1 MNKKNLKIP
10 ENVHVHENFRTWKS
24 GKQWLYASSVLA
36 LIVAGGAIAAPSVKA
51 DQVLPGQQTGADNT
65 ATGAL
70 GSNAGSSGA
79 GSNNVSL
86 ANSANNVNY
95 SSAQSAAQSSVV
107 VSSSAQSSAVA
118 SSSNPLSANPSSYTD
133 GSVVNSNS
141 SQLKT
146 DSGVAENSVATNTNG
161 SYAVQDLNSSGVAG
175 TATGSSAQASLA
187 TPGSSDAILKTS
199 DTNLNSNGA
208 VTAGSGASSSVSF
221 DIKDTQQVPGA
232 LNIVNGAT
240 GSYTWTVSAPS
251 DLTNAGLSV
260 ANVNVAYDASKGD
273 GALNVN
279 GNEAYYQTA
288 GGDYVI
294 GTENVPGYPTG
305 SSAASMFTPT
315 ESAASIMASASSVA
329 ASYSDAN
336 IALASQ
342 YADAQSLYNSYY
354 AANGFDG
361 TAASY
366 ANNLVAIQA
375 SIASNNNAIAALDIG
390 STPGYLRSSV
400 ASQAV
405 VNITYTT
412 DSNVASQLNTAFTAA
427 WGTVVAGPIPGIAQ
441 GISNVIQGIA
451 NNLGNALNGNIVSSL
466 ITTIAN
472 GVLQTVTAVTNGL
485 IPTDVIQNFITNTVN
500 SAFGSTNIS
509 LNGLLSGGTSVIT
522 NALNSI
528 FGAQLPII
536 NQSIGQLVG
545 VNVSGITQGIQ
556 TGMGQV
562 SSLINTLA
570 TALNGYAENV
580 QASQDQ
586 MTALAKEVPE
596 VINANG
602 TFNESFL
609 ANVTQNA
616 DGTYT
621 VSDTGSHSPL
631 TALTNK
637 VALVVNGYI
646 QATSVGLKTIVTIPQ
661 NLIDAIAGLSNFNLG
676 LNTGSFLDGVFNT
689 VINGV
694 VNGVGSFASSAMQ
707 GLNSVT
713 AGASD
718 LVNNTSNWVTQST
731 SNIVSQVV
739 NSIANASAT
748 GVATVTVGFTAAD
761 PSSQIATNLAT
772 ANHYYQGQSA
782 ATTQRQLDNV
792 FVPETF
798 KVTPTALAGQT
809 NTTTD
814 YTSVVYQYN
823 TNTIKGSIV
832 PVDSTGK
839 AIANAKAT
847 AYEKYSDETVN
858 APTAPAGYVLN
869 DVNNKAVSVA
879 DANGVI
885 NFVYDA
891 IQPTLTTKDS
901 TIDEGST
908 WTAADNFT
916 GGTSSTGTVLTIN
929 DVTVT
934 GTVDTSTPGVSSVTY
949 TYTEPTTGASISSV
963 ANITVNDSSNT
974 TNPTDGTGGGNTTN
988 PTDGTGGG
996 NTTNPTDGNTIV
1008 LPGQDGK
1015 LGTADDVT
1023 VTGDQPL
1030 SPGSDG
1036 SVTLPSDG
1044 GKVDRPDGSY
1054 NVPGGTVVDPD
1065 GTIHL
1070 PGGTVIN
1077 PGGSVT
1083 VPGPDGKTGTDD
1095 DTTLN
1100 PNSPV
1105 VPGDNGSVTLPG
1117 GGTASTPNGN
1127 ITLPGGTV
1135 VDPDGTIHLPGGDI
1149 VNPDG
1154 TITLPGQDG
1163 KTGTGDDGKVKPNG
1177 PSISNPDGSI
1187 TLPGGGTVTTP
1198 GGTINVPGGSVVDPD
1213 GTVHLPGGGVVN
1225 PDGTITLPGQ
1235 DGKTGTGDDVN
1246 IKPNGPSVSNPDGS
1260 ITLPGGGTVTNPG
1273 GTYNVPGGTVVDP
1286 DGTIHLPNGEVINPD
1301 GTVSG
1306 KNSNTPTPNNSGST
1320 SGSTAKTL
1328 SSNSGFSTLNSNN
1341 TTLPKTGDDSMNSA
1355 EAIALGISAL
1365 LGVMTLTEVKR
1376 RKEN

>member
-86 ANSANNVNY
+86 TNSANNVNY

-146 DSGVAENSVATNTNG
+146 YSGVAENSVATNTNG

-441 GISNVIQGIA
+441 GISNVIQGIV

-472 GVLQTVTAVTNGL
+472 G
-485 IPTDVIQNFITNTVN
+485 FCK
-500 SAFGSTNIS
+500 
-509 LNGLLSGGTSVIT
+509 LL
-522 NALNSI
+522 
-528 FGAQLPII
+528 
-536 NQSIGQLVG
+536 
-545 VNVSGITQGIQ
+545 
-556 TGMGQV
+556 
-562 SSLINTLA
+562 
-570 TALNGYAENV
+570 
-580 QASQDQ
+580 
-586 MTALAKEVPE
+586 
-596 VINANG
+596 
-602 TFNESFL
+602 
-609 ANVTQNA
+609 
-616 DGTYT
+616 
-621 VSDTGSHSPL
+621 
-631 TALTNK
+631 
-637 VALVVNGYI
+637 
-646 QATSVGLKTIVTIPQ
+646 
-661 NLIDAIAGLSNFNLG
+661 
-676 LNTGSFLDGVFNT
+676 
-689 VINGV
+689 
-694 VNGVGSFASSAMQ
+694 
-707 GLNSVT
+707 
-713 AGASD
+713 
-718 LVNNTSNWVTQST
+718 
-731 SNIVSQVV
+731 
-739 NSIANASAT
+739 
-748 GVATVTVGFTAAD
+748 
-761 PSSQIATNLAT
+761 
-772 ANHYYQGQSA
+772 
-782 ATTQRQLDNV
+782 
-792 FVPETF
+792 
-798 KVTPTALAGQT
+798 
-809 NTTTD
+809 
-814 YTSVVYQYN
+814 
-823 TNTIKGSIV
+823 
-832 PVDSTGK
+832 
-839 AIANAKAT
+839 
-847 AYEKYSDETVN
+847 
-858 APTAPAGYVLN
+858 
-869 DVNNKAVSVA
+869 
-879 DANGVI
+879 
-885 NFVYDA
+885 
-891 IQPTLTTKDS
+891 
-901 TIDEGST
+901 
-908 WTAADNFT
+908 
-916 GGTSSTGTVLTIN
+916 
-929 DVTVT
+929 
-934 GTVDTSTPGVSSVTY
+934 
-949 TYTEPTTGASISSV
+949 
-963 ANITVNDSSNT
+963 
-974 TNPTDGTGGGNTTN
+974 
-988 PTDGTGGG
+988 
-996 NTTNPTDGNTIV
+996 
-1008 LPGQDGK
+1008 
-1015 LGTADDVT
+1015 
-1023 VTGDQPL
+1023 
-1030 SPGSDG
+1030 
-1036 SVTLPSDG
+1036 
-1044 GKVDRPDGSY
+1044 
-1054 NVPGGTVVDPD
+1054 
-1065 GTIHL
+1065 
-1070 PGGTVIN
+1070 
-1077 PGGSVT
+1077 
-1083 VPGPDGKTGTDD
+1083 
-1095 DTTLN
+1095 
-1100 PNSPV
+1100 
-1105 VPGDNGSVTLPG
+1105 
-1117 GGTASTPNGN
+1117 
-1127 ITLPGGTV
+1127 
-1135 VDPDGTIHLPGGDI
+1135 
-1149 VNPDG
+1149 
-1154 TITLPGQDG
+1154 
-1163 KTGTGDDGKVKPNG
+1163 
-1177 PSISNPDGSI
+1177 
-1187 TLPGGGTVTTP
+1187 
-1198 GGTINVPGGSVVDPD
+1198 
-1213 GTVHLPGGGVVN
+1213 
-1225 PDGTITLPGQ
+1225 
-1235 DGKTGTGDDVN
+1235 
-1246 IKPNGPSVSNPDGS
+1246 
-1260 ITLPGGGTVTNPG
+1260 
-1273 GTYNVPGGTVVDP
+1273 
-1286 DGTIHLPNGEVINPD
+1286 
-1301 GTVSG
+1301 
-1306 KNSNTPTPNNSGST
+1306 
-1320 SGSTAKTL
+1320 
-1328 SSNSGFSTLNSNN
+1328 
-1341 TTLPKTGDDSMNSA
+1341 
-1355 EAIALGISAL
+1355 
-1365 LGVMTLTEVKR
+1365 R
-1376 RKEN
+1376 R

>member
-1 MNKKNLKIP
+1 M
-10 ENVHVHENFRTWKS
+10 
-24 GKQWLYASSVLA
+24 
-36 LIVAGGAIAAPSVKA
+36 
-51 DQVLPGQQTGADNT
+51 
-65 ATGAL
+65 
-70 GSNAGSSGA
+70 
-79 GSNNVSL
+79 
-86 ANSANNVNY
+86 
-95 SSAQSAAQSSVV
+95 
-107 VSSSAQSSAVA
+107 
-118 SSSNPLSANPSSYTD
+118 
-133 GSVVNSNS
+133 
-141 SQLKT
+141 
-146 DSGVAENSVATNTNG
+146 
-161 SYAVQDLNSSGVAG
+161 
-175 TATGSSAQASLA
+175 
-187 TPGSSDAILKTS
+187 
-199 DTNLNSNGA
+199 
-208 VTAGSGASSSVSF
+208 
-221 DIKDTQQVPGA
+221 
-232 LNIVNGAT
+232 
-240 GSYTWTVSAPS
+240 
-251 DLTNAGLSV
+251 
-260 ANVNVAYDASKGD
+260 
-273 GALNVN
+273 
-279 GNEAYYQTA
+279 
-288 GGDYVI
+288 
-294 GTENVPGYPTG
+294 
-305 SSAASMFTPT
+305 
-315 ESAASIMASASSVA
+315 
-329 ASYSDAN
+329 
-336 IALASQ
+336 
-342 YADAQSLYNSYY
+342 
-354 AANGFDG
+354 
-361 TAASY
+361 
-366 ANNLVAIQA
+366 
-375 SIASNNNAIAALDIG
+375 
-390 STPGYLRSSV
+390 
-400 ASQAV
+400 
-405 VNITYTT
+405 
-412 DSNVASQLNTAFTAA
+412 
-427 WGTVVAGPIPGIAQ
+427 
-441 GISNVIQGIA
+441 
-451 NNLGNALNGNIVSSL
+451 
-466 ITTIAN
+466 
-472 GVLQTVTAVTNGL
+472 QTVTAVTNGL
-485 IPTDVIQNFITNTVN
+485 IPTDVIQNFVTNTVN

-570 TALNGYAENV
+570 TALNGYAANV

-646 QATSVGLKTIVTIPQ
+646 QATSAGLKTIVTIPQ
-661 NLIDAIAGLSNFNLG
+661 TLIDAIAGLSNFNLG

-823 TNTIKGSIV
+823 TNTVKGSIV

-949 TYTEPTTGASISSV
+949 TYTDPTTGASVSSV

-996 NTTNPTDGNTIV
+996 NTTNPTDGTGGGNTTN
-1008 LPGQDGK
+1008 P
-1015 LGTADDVT
+1015 T
-1023 VTGDQPL
+1023 
-1030 SPGSDG
+1030 
-1036 SVTLPSDG
+1036 
-1044 GKVDRPDGSY
+1044 
-1054 NVPGGTVVDPD
+1054 D
-1065 GTIHL
+1065 GT
-1070 PGGTVIN
+1070 
-1077 PGGSVT
+1077 
-1083 VPGPDGKTGTDD
+1083 
-1095 DTTLN
+1095 
-1100 PNSPV
+1100 
-1105 VPGDNGSVTLPG
+1105 G
-1117 GGTASTPNGN
+1117 GGNTTNP
-1127 ITLPGGTV
+1127 T
-1135 VDPDGTIHLPGGDI
+1135 DGTGGGNTT
-1149 VNPDG
+1149 NPTDG
-1154 TITLPGQDG
+1154 TGGGNTTNPTD
-1163 KTGTGDDGKVKPNG
+1163 GTGGGNTT
-1177 PSISNPDGSI
+1177 NP
-1187 TLPGGGTVTTP
+1187 T
-1198 GGTINVPGGSVVDPD
+1198 D
-1213 GTVHLPGGGVVN
+1213 GTG
-1225 PDGTITLPGQ
+1225 
-1235 DGKTGTGDDVN
+1235 
-1246 IKPNGPSVSNPDGS
+1246 
-1260 ITLPGGGTVTNPG
+1260 
-1273 GTYNVPGGTVVDP
+1273 
-1286 DGTIHLPNGEVINPD
+1286 
-1301 GTVSG
+1301 
-1306 KNSNTPTPNNSGST
+1306 
-1320 SGSTAKTL
+1320 
-1328 SSNSGFSTLNSNN
+1328 
-1341 TTLPKTGDDSMNSA
+1341 
-1355 EAIALGISAL
+1355 
-1365 LGVMTLTEVKR
+1365 
-1376 RKEN
+1376 

>member
-1 MNKKNLKIP
+1 M
-10 ENVHVHENFRTWKS
+10 
-24 GKQWLYASSVLA
+24 
-36 LIVAGGAIAAPSVKA
+36 
-51 DQVLPGQQTGADNT
+51 
-65 ATGAL
+65 
-70 GSNAGSSGA
+70 
-79 GSNNVSL
+79 
-86 ANSANNVNY
+86 
-95 SSAQSAAQSSVV
+95 
-107 VSSSAQSSAVA
+107 
-118 SSSNPLSANPSSYTD
+118 
-133 GSVVNSNS
+133 
-141 SQLKT
+141 
-146 DSGVAENSVATNTNG
+146 
-161 SYAVQDLNSSGVAG
+161 
-175 TATGSSAQASLA
+175 
-187 TPGSSDAILKTS
+187 
-199 DTNLNSNGA
+199 
-208 VTAGSGASSSVSF
+208 
-221 DIKDTQQVPGA
+221 
-232 LNIVNGAT
+232 
-240 GSYTWTVSAPS
+240 
-251 DLTNAGLSV
+251 
-260 ANVNVAYDASKGD
+260 
-273 GALNVN
+273 
-279 GNEAYYQTA
+279 
-288 GGDYVI
+288 
-294 GTENVPGYPTG
+294 
-305 SSAASMFTPT
+305 
-315 ESAASIMASASSVA
+315 
-329 ASYSDAN
+329 
-336 IALASQ
+336 
-342 YADAQSLYNSYY
+342 
-354 AANGFDG
+354 
-361 TAASY
+361 
-366 ANNLVAIQA
+366 
-375 SIASNNNAIAALDIG
+375 
-390 STPGYLRSSV
+390 
-400 ASQAV
+400 
-405 VNITYTT
+405 
-412 DSNVASQLNTAFTAA
+412 
-427 WGTVVAGPIPGIAQ
+427 
-441 GISNVIQGIA
+441 
-451 NNLGNALNGNIVSSL
+451 
-466 ITTIAN
+466 
-472 GVLQTVTAVTNGL
+472 
-485 IPTDVIQNFITNTVN
+485 
-500 SAFGSTNIS
+500 
-509 LNGLLSGGTSVIT
+509 LSGGTSVIT

-570 TALNGYAENV
+570 TALNGYAANV

-646 QATSVGLKTIVTIPQ
+646 QATSAGLKTIVTIPQ
-661 NLIDAIAGLSNFNLG
+661 TLIDAIAGLSNFNLG

-798 KVTPTALAGQT
+798 RVTPTALAGQT

-823 TNTIKGSIV
+823 TNTVKGSIV

-916 GGTSSTGTVLTIN
+916 GGTSSTGTVLT
-929 DVTVT
+929 
-934 GTVDTSTPGVSSVTY
+934 
-949 TYTEPTTGASISSV
+949 
-963 ANITVNDSSNT
+963 

-988 PTDGTGGG
+988 PSDS
-996 NTTNPTDGNTIV
+996 NTIV

-1154 TITLPGQDG
+1154 TVTLPGQDGKTGTGDDGKIKPNGPIIPGDNGSVTLPGGGTVTTPGGTINVPGGSVVDPDGTVHLPGGDIVNPDGTIALPGQDG

-1198 GGTINVPGGSVVDPD
+1198 GGMI
-1213 GTVHLPGGGVVN
+1213 
-1225 PDGTITLPGQ
+1225 Q
-1235 DGKTGTGDDVN
+1235 
-1246 IKPNGPSVSNPDGS
+1246 
-1260 ITLPGGGTVTNPG
+1260 
-1273 GTYNVPGGTVVDP
+1273 
-1286 DGTIHLPNGEVINPD
+1286 
-1301 GTVSG
+1301 
-1306 KNSNTPTPNNSGST
+1306 
-1320 SGSTAKTL
+1320 
-1328 SSNSGFSTLNSNN
+1328 
-1341 TTLPKTGDDSMNSA
+1341 
-1355 EAIALGISAL
+1355 
-1365 LGVMTLTEVKR
+1365 
-1376 RKEN
+1376 

>member
-10 ENVHVHENFRTWKS
+10 ENIHVHENFRTWKS

-279 GNEAYYQTA
+279 CNEAYYQTA

-570 TALNGYAENV
+570 TALNGYAANV

-949 TYTEPTTGASISSV
+949 TYTDPTTGASISSV

-996 NTTNPTDGNTIV
+996 NTTNPTDG
-1008 LPGQDGK
+1008 
-1015 LGTADDVT
+1015 
-1023 VTGDQPL
+1023 
-1030 SPGSDG
+1030 
-1036 SVTLPSDG
+1036 
-1044 GKVDRPDGSY
+1044 
-1054 NVPGGTVVDPD
+1054 
-1065 GTIHL
+1065 
-1070 PGGTVIN
+1070 
-1077 PGGSVT
+1077 
-1083 VPGPDGKTGTDD
+1083 
-1095 DTTLN
+1095 
-1100 PNSPV
+1100 
-1105 VPGDNGSVTLPG
+1105 
-1117 GGTASTPNGN
+1117 
-1127 ITLPGGTV
+1127 
-1135 VDPDGTIHLPGGDI
+1135 
-1149 VNPDG
+1149 
-1154 TITLPGQDG
+1154 
-1163 KTGTGDDGKVKPNG
+1163 
-1177 PSISNPDGSI
+1177 
-1187 TLPGGGTVTTP
+1187 
-1198 GGTINVPGGSVVDPD
+1198 
-1213 GTVHLPGGGVVN
+1213 
-1225 PDGTITLPGQ
+1225 
-1235 DGKTGTGDDVN
+1235 
-1246 IKPNGPSVSNPDGS
+1246 
-1260 ITLPGGGTVTNPG
+1260 
-1273 GTYNVPGGTVVDP
+1273 
-1286 DGTIHLPNGEVINPD
+1286 
-1301 GTVSG
+1301 
-1306 KNSNTPTPNNSGST
+1306 
-1320 SGSTAKTL
+1320 
-1328 SSNSGFSTLNSNN
+1328 
-1341 TTLPKTGDDSMNSA
+1341 
-1355 EAIALGISAL
+1355 
-1365 LGVMTLTEVKR
+1365 
-1376 RKEN
+1376 

>member
-570 TALNGYAENV
+570 TALNGYAANV

-949 TYTEPTTGASISSV
+949 TYTDPTTGASISSV

-1100 PNSPV
+1100 PNSQV

-1135 VDPDGTIHLPGGDI
+1135 VDPDGTIHLPGGDIVNPDGTITLPGQDGKTGTGDDGKIKPNGPIIPGDNGSVTLPGGGTVTTPGGTINVPGGSVVDPDGTVHLPGGDI

-1273 GTYNVPGGTVVDP
+1273 GTYNVPGGTSSRP
-1286 DGTIHLPNGEVINPD
+1286 RWY
-1301 GTVSG
+1301 
-1306 KNSNTPTPNNSGST
+1306 NS
-1320 SGSTAKTL
+1320 
-1328 SSNSGFSTLNSNN
+1328 SSKWRSN
-1341 TTLPKTGDDSMNSA
+1341 
-1355 EAIALGISAL
+1355 
-1365 LGVMTLTEVKR
+1365 
-1376 RKEN
+1376 

>member
-570 TALNGYAENV
+570 TALNGYAANV

-949 TYTEPTTGASISSV
+949 TYTDPTTGASISSV

-1163 KTGTGDDGKVKPNG
+1163 KTGTGDD
-1177 PSISNPDGSI
+1177 
-1187 TLPGGGTVTTP
+1187 
-1198 GGTINVPGGSVVDPD
+1198 
-1213 GTVHLPGGGVVN
+1213 
-1225 PDGTITLPGQ
+1225 
-1235 DGKTGTGDDVN
+1235 VN

>member
-1 MNKKNLKIP
+1 M
-10 ENVHVHENFRTWKS
+10 
-24 GKQWLYASSVLA
+24 
-36 LIVAGGAIAAPSVKA
+36 
-51 DQVLPGQQTGADNT
+51 
-65 ATGAL
+65 
-70 GSNAGSSGA
+70 
-79 GSNNVSL
+79 
-86 ANSANNVNY
+86 
-95 SSAQSAAQSSVV
+95 
-107 VSSSAQSSAVA
+107 
-118 SSSNPLSANPSSYTD
+118 
-133 GSVVNSNS
+133 
-141 SQLKT
+141 
-146 DSGVAENSVATNTNG
+146 
-161 SYAVQDLNSSGVAG
+161 
-175 TATGSSAQASLA
+175 
-187 TPGSSDAILKTS
+187 
-199 DTNLNSNGA
+199 
-208 VTAGSGASSSVSF
+208 
-221 DIKDTQQVPGA
+221 
-232 LNIVNGAT
+232 
-240 GSYTWTVSAPS
+240 
-251 DLTNAGLSV
+251 
-260 ANVNVAYDASKGD
+260 
-273 GALNVN
+273 
-279 GNEAYYQTA
+279 
-288 GGDYVI
+288 
-294 GTENVPGYPTG
+294 
-305 SSAASMFTPT
+305 
-315 ESAASIMASASSVA
+315 
-329 ASYSDAN
+329 
-336 IALASQ
+336 
-342 YADAQSLYNSYY
+342 
-354 AANGFDG
+354 
-361 TAASY
+361 
-366 ANNLVAIQA
+366 
-375 SIASNNNAIAALDIG
+375 
-390 STPGYLRSSV
+390 
-400 ASQAV
+400 
-405 VNITYTT
+405 
-412 DSNVASQLNTAFTAA
+412 
-427 WGTVVAGPIPGIAQ
+427 
-441 GISNVIQGIA
+441 
-451 NNLGNALNGNIVSSL
+451 
-466 ITTIAN
+466 
-472 GVLQTVTAVTNGL
+472 
-485 IPTDVIQNFITNTVN
+485 
-500 SAFGSTNIS
+500 
-509 LNGLLSGGTSVIT
+509 IT

-570 TALNGYAENV
+570 TALNGYAANV

-646 QATSVGLKTIVTIPQ
+646 QATSAGLKTIVTIPQ
-661 NLIDAIAGLSNFNLG
+661 TLIDAIAGLSNFNLG

-798 KVTPTALAGQT
+798 RVTPTALAGQT

-823 TNTIKGSIV
+823 TNTVKGSIV

-916 GGTSSTGTVLTIN
+916 GGTSSTGTVLT
-929 DVTVT
+929 
-934 GTVDTSTPGVSSVTY
+934 
-949 TYTEPTTGASISSV
+949 
-963 ANITVNDSSNT
+963 

-988 PTDGTGGG
+988 PSDS
-996 NTTNPTDGNTIV
+996 NTIV

-1154 TITLPGQDG
+1154 TVTLPGQDGKTGTGDDGKIKPNGPIIPGDNGSVTLPGGGTVTTPGGTINVPGGSVVDPDGTVHLPGGDIVNPDGTIALPGQDG

-1198 GGTINVPGGSVVDPD
+1198 GGMI
-1213 GTVHLPGGGVVN
+1213 
-1225 PDGTITLPGQ
+1225 Q
-1235 DGKTGTGDDVN
+1235 
-1246 IKPNGPSVSNPDGS
+1246 
-1260 ITLPGGGTVTNPG
+1260 
-1273 GTYNVPGGTVVDP
+1273 
-1286 DGTIHLPNGEVINPD
+1286 
-1301 GTVSG
+1301 
-1306 KNSNTPTPNNSGST
+1306 
-1320 SGSTAKTL
+1320 
-1328 SSNSGFSTLNSNN
+1328 
-1341 TTLPKTGDDSMNSA
+1341 
-1355 EAIALGISAL
+1355 
-1365 LGVMTLTEVKR
+1365 
-1376 RKEN
+1376 

>member
-1 MNKKNLKIP
+1 M
-10 ENVHVHENFRTWKS
+10 
-24 GKQWLYASSVLA
+24 
-36 LIVAGGAIAAPSVKA
+36 
-51 DQVLPGQQTGADNT
+51 
-65 ATGAL
+65 
-70 GSNAGSSGA
+70 
-79 GSNNVSL
+79 
-86 ANSANNVNY
+86 
-95 SSAQSAAQSSVV
+95 
-107 VSSSAQSSAVA
+107 
-118 SSSNPLSANPSSYTD
+118 
-133 GSVVNSNS
+133 
-141 SQLKT
+141 
-146 DSGVAENSVATNTNG
+146 
-161 SYAVQDLNSSGVAG
+161 
-175 TATGSSAQASLA
+175 
-187 TPGSSDAILKTS
+187 
-199 DTNLNSNGA
+199 
-208 VTAGSGASSSVSF
+208 
-221 DIKDTQQVPGA
+221 
-232 LNIVNGAT
+232 
-240 GSYTWTVSAPS
+240 
-251 DLTNAGLSV
+251 
-260 ANVNVAYDASKGD
+260 
-273 GALNVN
+273 
-279 GNEAYYQTA
+279 
-288 GGDYVI
+288 
-294 GTENVPGYPTG
+294 
-305 SSAASMFTPT
+305 
-315 ESAASIMASASSVA
+315 
-329 ASYSDAN
+329 
-336 IALASQ
+336 
-342 YADAQSLYNSYY
+342 
-354 AANGFDG
+354 
-361 TAASY
+361 
-366 ANNLVAIQA
+366 
-375 SIASNNNAIAALDIG
+375 
-390 STPGYLRSSV
+390 
-400 ASQAV
+400 
-405 VNITYTT
+405 
-412 DSNVASQLNTAFTAA
+412 
-427 WGTVVAGPIPGIAQ
+427 
-441 GISNVIQGIA
+441 
-451 NNLGNALNGNIVSSL
+451 
-466 ITTIAN
+466 
-472 GVLQTVTAVTNGL
+472 QTVTAVTNGL

-509 LNGLLSGGTSVIT
+509 LNGLLSGGASVIT

-570 TALNGYAENV
+570 TALNGYAANV

-646 QATSVGLKTIVTIPQ
+646 QATSAGLKTIVTIPQ
-661 NLIDAIAGLSNFNLG
+661 TLIDAIAGLSNFNLG

-823 TNTIKGSIV
+823 TNTVKGSIV

-916 GGTSSTGTVLTIN
+916 GGTSSTGTVLT
-929 DVTVT
+929 
-934 GTVDTSTPGVSSVTY
+934 
-949 TYTEPTTGASISSV
+949 
-963 ANITVNDSSNT
+963 

-988 PTDGTGGG
+988 PSDS
-996 NTTNPTDGNTIV
+996 NTIV

-1154 TITLPGQDG
+1154 TVTLPGQDG
-1163 KTGTGDDGKVKPNG
+1163 KTGTGDDGKIKPNG
-1177 PSISNPDGSI
+1177 PIIPGDNGSV

-1213 GTVHLPGGGVVN
+1213 GTVHLPGGDIVN
-1225 PDGTITLPGQ
+1225 PDGTIALPGQ
-1235 DGKTGTGDDVN
+1235 DGKTGTGDDGKV
-1246 IKPNGPSVSNPDGS
+1246 KPNGPSISNPDGS
-1260 ITLPGGGTVTNPG
+1260 FTLPGGGTVTTPG
-1273 GTYNVPGGTVVDP
+1273 GM
-1286 DGTIHLPNGEVINPD
+1286 IQ
-1301 GTVSG
+1301 
-1306 KNSNTPTPNNSGST
+1306 
-1320 SGSTAKTL
+1320 
-1328 SSNSGFSTLNSNN
+1328 
-1341 TTLPKTGDDSMNSA
+1341 
-1355 EAIALGISAL
+1355 
-1365 LGVMTLTEVKR
+1365 
-1376 RKEN
+1376 

>member
-221 DIKDTQQVPGA
+221 DIKDTQQVPGT

-375 SIASNNNAIAALDIG
+375 SIASNNNAIDALDIG

-570 TALNGYAENV
+570 TALNGYAANV

-646 QATSVGLKTIVTIPQ
+646 QATSAGLKTIVTIPQ
-661 NLIDAIAGLSNFNLG
+661 TLIDAIAGLSNFNPG

-823 TNTIKGSIV
+823 TNTVKGSIV

-934 GTVDTSTPGVSSVTY
+934 GTVDTSTPGVPSVTY
-949 TYTEPTTGASISSV
+949 TYTDPTTGASVSSV

-996 NTTNPTDGNTIV
+996 NTTNPTDGTGGGNTTN
-1008 LPGQDGK
+1008 P
-1015 LGTADDVT
+1015 T
-1023 VTGDQPL
+1023 
-1030 SPGSDG
+1030 
-1036 SVTLPSDG
+1036 
-1044 GKVDRPDGSY
+1044 
-1054 NVPGGTVVDPD
+1054 D
-1065 GTIHL
+1065 GT
-1070 PGGTVIN
+1070 
-1077 PGGSVT
+1077 
-1083 VPGPDGKTGTDD
+1083 
-1095 DTTLN
+1095 
-1100 PNSPV
+1100 
-1105 VPGDNGSVTLPG
+1105 G
-1117 GGTASTPNGN
+1117 GGNTTNP
-1127 ITLPGGTV
+1127 T
-1135 VDPDGTIHLPGGDI
+1135 DGT
-1149 VNPDG
+1149 
-1154 TITLPGQDG
+1154 
-1163 KTGTGDDGKVKPNG
+1163 
-1177 PSISNPDGSI
+1177 
-1187 TLPGGGTVTTP
+1187 GGGNT
-1198 GGTINVPGGSVVDPD
+1198 
-1213 GTVHLPGGGVVN
+1213 
-1225 PDGTITLPGQ
+1225 
-1235 DGKTGTGDDVN
+1235 
-1246 IKPNGPSVSNPDGS
+1246 
-1260 ITLPGGGTVTNPG
+1260 TNP
-1273 GTYNVPGGTVVDP
+1273 TD
-1286 DGTIHLPNGEVINPD
+1286 
-1301 GTVSG
+1301 
-1306 KNSNTPTPNNSGST
+1306 
-1320 SGSTAKTL
+1320 
-1328 SSNSGFSTLNSNN
+1328 
-1341 TTLPKTGDDSMNSA
+1341 
-1355 EAIALGISAL
+1355 
-1365 LGVMTLTEVKR
+1365 
-1376 RKEN
+1376 

>member
-95 SSAQSAAQSSVV
+95 SSAQSA
-107 VSSSAQSSAVA
+107 AVA

-570 TALNGYAENV
+570 TALNGYAANV

-646 QATSVGLKTIVTIPQ
+646 QATSAGLKTIVTIPQ
-661 NLIDAIAGLSNFNLG
+661 TLIDAIAGLSNFNLG

-823 TNTIKGSIV
+823 TNTVKGSIV

-869 DVNNKAVSVA
+869 NVNNKAVSVA

-916 GGTSSTGTVLTIN
+916 GGTSSTGTVLT
-929 DVTVT
+929 
-934 GTVDTSTPGVSSVTY
+934 
-949 TYTEPTTGASISSV
+949 
-963 ANITVNDSSNT
+963 

-988 PTDGTGGG
+988 PSDS
-996 NTTNPTDGNTIV
+996 NTIV

-1154 TITLPGQDG
+1154 TVTLPGQDGKTGTGDDGKIKPNGPIIPGDNGSVTLPGGGTVTTPGGTINVPGGSVVDPDGTVHLPGGDIVNPDGTIALPGQDG

-1198 GGTINVPGGSVVDPD
+1198 GGMI
-1213 GTVHLPGGGVVN
+1213 
-1225 PDGTITLPGQ
+1225 Q
-1235 DGKTGTGDDVN
+1235 
-1246 IKPNGPSVSNPDGS
+1246 
-1260 ITLPGGGTVTNPG
+1260 
-1273 GTYNVPGGTVVDP
+1273 
-1286 DGTIHLPNGEVINPD
+1286 
-1301 GTVSG
+1301 
-1306 KNSNTPTPNNSGST
+1306 
-1320 SGSTAKTL
+1320 
-1328 SSNSGFSTLNSNN
+1328 
-1341 TTLPKTGDDSMNSA
+1341 
-1355 EAIALGISAL
+1355 
-1365 LGVMTLTEVKR
+1365 
-1376 RKEN
+1376 

>member
-146 DSGVAENSVATNTNG
+146 DSGVSENSVATNTNG

-199 DTNLNSNGA
+199 ETNLNSNGA

-279 GNEAYYQTA
+279 GNEAYYQTV

-412 DSNVASQLNTAFTAA
+412 DSTVASQLNTAFTAA

-472 GVLQTVTAVTNGL
+472 GVLQTVTAATNGL
-485 IPTDVIQNFITNTVN
+485 IPTDVIQNFITKTVN
-500 SAFGSTNIS
+500 SAFDSTNIS

-536 NQSIGQLVG
+536 NQSIGQVVG

-570 TALNGYAENV
+570 TALNGYAANV

-586 MTALAKEVPE
+586 MTALAKEAPE
-596 VINANG
+596 LINANG

-631 TALTNK
+631 AALTNK

-646 QATSVGLKTIVTIPQ
+646 QAISAGLKTIVTIPQ
-661 NLIDAIAGLSNFNLG
+661 TLIDAIAGLSNFNLG

-823 TNTIKGSIV
+823 TNTVKGSIV

-916 GGTSSTGTVLTIN
+916 GGTSSTGTALTIN

-949 TYTEPTTGASISSV
+949 TYTDPTTGASVSSV

-974 TNPTDGTGGGNTTN
+974 TNPTDGTGGGNTT
-988 PTDGTGGG
+988 
-996 NTTNPTDGNTIV
+996 
-1008 LPGQDGK
+1008 
-1015 LGTADDVT
+1015 
-1023 VTGDQPL
+1023 
-1030 SPGSDG
+1030 
-1036 SVTLPSDG
+1036 
-1044 GKVDRPDGSY
+1044 
-1054 NVPGGTVVDPD
+1054 
-1065 GTIHL
+1065 
-1070 PGGTVIN
+1070 
-1077 PGGSVT
+1077 
-1083 VPGPDGKTGTDD
+1083 
-1095 DTTLN
+1095 
-1100 PNSPV
+1100 
-1105 VPGDNGSVTLPG
+1105 
-1117 GGTASTPNGN
+1117 
-1127 ITLPGGTV
+1127 
-1135 VDPDGTIHLPGGDI
+1135 
-1149 VNPDG
+1149 
-1154 TITLPGQDG
+1154 
-1163 KTGTGDDGKVKPNG
+1163 
-1177 PSISNPDGSI
+1177 
-1187 TLPGGGTVTTP
+1187 
-1198 GGTINVPGGSVVDPD
+1198 
-1213 GTVHLPGGGVVN
+1213 
-1225 PDGTITLPGQ
+1225 
-1235 DGKTGTGDDVN
+1235 
-1246 IKPNGPSVSNPDGS
+1246 
-1260 ITLPGGGTVTNPG
+1260 
-1273 GTYNVPGGTVVDP
+1273 
-1286 DGTIHLPNGEVINPD
+1286 
-1301 GTVSG
+1301 
-1306 KNSNTPTPNNSGST
+1306 
-1320 SGSTAKTL
+1320 
-1328 SSNSGFSTLNSNN
+1328 
-1341 TTLPKTGDDSMNSA
+1341 
-1355 EAIALGISAL
+1355 
-1365 LGVMTLTEVKR
+1365 
-1376 RKEN
+1376 